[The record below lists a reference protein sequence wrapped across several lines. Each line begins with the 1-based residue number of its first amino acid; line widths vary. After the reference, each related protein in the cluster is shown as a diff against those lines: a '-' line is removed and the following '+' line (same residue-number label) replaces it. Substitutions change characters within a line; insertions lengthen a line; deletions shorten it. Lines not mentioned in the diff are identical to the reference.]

1 MTTNCG
7 GYPDKCTAEYRR
19 NRYPDVFNAVDRHAG
34 KPAYPLPAHPLESLH
49 HSSRPPRP
57 VPADHRLDLNLFRV
71 LDAVYVH
78 GGIGAAARALH
89 LTQPA
94 VTHALNRL
102 RAHFDDP
109 LFVRQGNRV
118 VATERTRS
126 IIADVQLHLKG
137 LQGTAR
143 APSAFD
149 PATLDLSIAVG
160 IRDVLESIAL
170 PRIVAAFAD
179 EAPGLR
185 LVSRRIAVA
194 GIERELASGNLDLA
208 IDRRVPTGPRI
219 ATEHLLDDSLV
230 VALRRDHPL
239 AREPL
244 RRGDYFAA
252 RHVAVSSLGEP
263 QSLDVLLG
271 NDGRFRDIR
280 LTCQHYFA
288 ACQIAATG
296 NLLVTL
302 PHTYAL
308 RMAAM
313 LPIVVRPLP
322 LRLKPFPLL
331 AYWHESRDADRAHQW
346 VRERIA
352 SLVRSSAGGAD
363 A

>member
-1 MTTNCG
+1 M
-7 GYPDKCTAEYRR
+7 
-19 NRYPDVFNAVDRHAG
+19 
-34 KPAYPLPAHPLESLH
+34 
-49 HSSRPPRP
+49 
-57 VPADHRLDLNLFRV
+57 PADHRLDLNLFRV

-118 VATERTRS
+118 VATERTRT

-194 GIERELASGNLDLA
+194 DIERELASGNLDLA

-230 VALRRDHPL
+230 VALRGDHPL
-239 AREPL
+239 AHEPL

-252 RHVAVSSLGEP
+252 RRVAVSSLGEP

-296 NLLVTL
+296 DLLVTL

-308 RMAAM
+308 RMAAL

-352 SLVRSSAGGAD
+352 ALVRSSAGVTD

>member
-1 MTTNCG
+1 M
-7 GYPDKCTAEYRR
+7 P
-19 NRYPDVFNAVDRHAG
+19 VD
-34 KPAYPLPAHPLESLH
+34 L
-49 HSSRPPRP
+49 
-57 VPADHRLDLNLFRV
+57 RLDLNLFRV

-94 VTHALNRL
+94 ITHALNRL
-102 RAHFDDP
+102 RIQFDDP

-118 VATERTRS
+118 VPTERTRAV
-126 IIADVQLHLKG
+126 IADVQRHLKG

-143 APSAFD
+143 TPSAFD

-185 LVSRRIAVA
+185 LVSRRVPIRDV
-194 GIERELASGNLDLA
+194 ERELAAGNLDLA
-208 IDRRVPTGPRI
+208 VDRRVPTGPRI

-239 AREPL
+239 ANGPL

-252 RHVAVSSLGEP
+252 QHVAVSSLGEP

-288 ACQIAATG
+288 ARQIAATG

-302 PHTYAL
+302 PHSYAL
-308 RMAAM
+308 RMTDLLLIA
-313 LPIVVRPLP
+313 VRPLP

-331 AYWHESRDADRAHQW
+331 AYWHESRDVDRAHQW
-346 VRERIA
+346 VRERVSA
-352 SLVRSSAGGAD
+352 LVRGCVPPAQPARIGTPRA
-363 A
+363 

>member
-1 MTTNCG
+1 M
-7 GYPDKCTAEYRR
+7 
-19 NRYPDVFNAVDRHAG
+19 
-34 KPAYPLPAHPLESLH
+34 
-49 HSSRPPRP
+49 
-57 VPADHRLDLNLFRV
+57 PADHRLDLNLFRV

-102 RAHFDDP
+102 RTHFDDP

-118 VATERTRS
+118 VPTERTRS

-143 APSAFD
+143 DPSAFD

-185 LVSRRIAVA
+185 LVSRRIAVPD
-194 GIERELASGNLDLA
+194 IERELASGNLDLVV
-208 IDRRVPTGPRI
+208 DRRVQTGPRI

-230 VALRRDHPL
+230 VALRHDHPL
-239 AREPL
+239 ARDPL

-252 RHVAVSSLGEP
+252 QHIAVSSLGEP

-271 NDGRFRDIR
+271 NDGRLRDIR

-288 ACQIAATG
+288 ACQIAAAG

-308 RMAAM
+308 RMAAL

-331 AYWHESRDADRAHQW
+331 AYWHESRDTDRAHQW

-352 SLVRSSAGGAD
+352 ALVRSSAGIAD
-363 A
+363 T